1 MAFYQ
6 FTRQQ
11 RIPAGVDEV
20 WDFIKEPNNLNL
32 ITPPEMDF
40 RVTGKSGNGLMYS
53 GMIITYKVKPM
64 LGISMQWV
72 TEITH
77 VVEKQYFVDEQ
88 RSGPYSFWHHQHRIE
103 TISGGVLMTDIV
115 SYIPP
120 LGIIGAIA
128 NRLFIQSKLNS
139 IFNYRKTALENF
151 FGSWDNAPE

>member
-1 MAFYQ
+1 
-6 FTRQQ
+6 
-11 RIPAGVDEV
+11 
-20 WDFIKEPNNLNL
+20 
-32 ITPPEMDF
+32 
-40 RVTGKSGNGLMYS
+40 
-53 GMIITYKVKPM
+53 M